1 MSVAKRKRRRVALM
15 VETSRA
21 YGRGVLQGIS
31 KSLQDNSHWSV
42 RLQDRGLNDPLPEW
56 LRRWSL
62 DGIIARIET
71 QQLADSLHALAVP
84 VVNLSGIQND
94 PRFPIIDT
102 DDSQVADLA
111 FQHFAERGFR
121 NLAFCGYPGASWS
134 DTRLI
139 QFEQRARAA
148 GLSFQNFQSRPVG
161 RKASATFTLAYET
174 RALAHDRELIAWLKT
189 LPIPSGILA
198 ANDLR
203 GQQLLG
209 LCQELSIRVPDQLAI
224 LGVDDD
230 ELMCELTDPPLSS
243 VQPDC
248 ERIGQTAASALELLM
263 HQPRRRTEDQLI
275 SPLGVG
281 TRQSTEVLAIE
292 DPLIVKA
299 VRFIRENACSGI
311 TVPDILRVV
320 PLSRSGLERGFG
332 QYLGRAPKAE
342 ILRLKLER
350 ARELLRDT
358 DLPLAEIST
367 RCGFR
372 HPEYFS
378 SVFRDKVGVPPG
390 RFRRSRN

>member
-31 KSLQDNSHWSV
+31 KYLQDNSHWSV

-139 QFEQRARAA
+139 QFEQR
-148 GLSFQNFQSRPVG
+148 
-161 RKASATFTLAYET
+161 
-174 RALAHDRELIAWLKT
+174 
-189 LPIPSGILA
+189 
-198 ANDLR
+198 
-203 GQQLLG
+203 
-209 LCQELSIRVPDQLAI
+209 
-224 LGVDDD
+224 
-230 ELMCELTDPPLSS
+230 
-243 VQPDC
+243 
-248 ERIGQTAASALELLM
+248 
-263 HQPRRRTEDQLI
+263 
-275 SPLGVG
+275 
-281 TRQSTEVLAIE
+281 
-292 DPLIVKA
+292 
-299 VRFIRENACSGI
+299 
-311 TVPDILRVV
+311 
-320 PLSRSGLERGFG
+320 
-332 QYLGRAPKAE
+332 
-342 ILRLKLER
+342 
-350 ARELLRDT
+350 
-358 DLPLAEIST
+358 
-367 RCGFR
+367 
-372 HPEYFS
+372 
-378 SVFRDKVGVPPG
+378 
-390 RFRRSRN
+390 